1 LNLKWKDGSFI
12 SPDQNLLFKEIPLS
26 NNILELDT
34 PLQFFTYFFNEELM
48 QNIVNETELYS
59 IQTNVSKPINLSLIE
74 FRRYLG
80 ILIYS
85 SVFRV
90 PNVRDYWSVELN
102 FSQISDAMSLR
113 RYETIRRFLHFNNNH
128 TMLSKDNPNFD
139 RLHKIRPL
147 IDHLNTKYSSV
158 QCNQYLSVDE
168 QLCATKARS
177 YLKQYL
183 PDKPHKWGY
192 KLFVLC
198 DDDGFSYKF
207 EIFTGQENWEKFR
220 LPSEPDLGA
229 SSNVV
234 VRLTRNVPQNKNHKL
249 YCDNYYTS
257 IPLFEFLYQ
266 KGILALGTVR
276 CNRIPNCT
284 LPNDK
289 YVKNLKRGTSVD
301 KVSSYGIA
309 PLSLVLW
316 KDNKVVTLLST
327 YCGKDPTSVVKC
339 YDKKMKTQIEVDC
352 PFLIK
357 EYNRHM
363 GGVDLLDSHIGR
375 YKIKIKSRKWYMRLF
390 YHLLDITVV
399 NSWIVYKRVCKAKD
413 TAPKFTLAGW
423 RKDLAYTLCKIGEV
437 RPKKGRPST
446 PLQNKITSTRP
457 QSFRPSKD
465 VRIDQTSHWP
475 IRMDKRGRCKY
486 PNCKGFTN
494 NQCSKCAI
502 YLCNNKSHTCF
513 ELYHNK

>member
-1 LNLKWKDGSFI
+1 
-12 SPDQNLLFKEIPLS
+12 
-26 NNILELDT
+26 
-34 PLQFFTYFFNEELM
+34 
-48 QNIVNETELYS
+48 
-59 IQTNVSKPINLSLIE
+59 
-74 FRRYLG
+74 
-80 ILIYS
+80 
-85 SVFRV
+85 
-90 PNVRDYWSVELN
+90 
-102 FSQISDAMSLR
+102 
-113 RYETIRRFLHFNNNH
+113 
-128 TMLSKDNPNFD
+128 
-139 RLHKIRPL
+139 
-147 IDHLNTKYSSV
+147 
-158 QCNQYLSVDE
+158 
-168 QLCATKARS
+168 
-177 YLKQYL
+177 
-183 PDKPHKWGY
+183 
-192 KLFVLC
+192 LC

-220 LPSEPDLGA
+220 LPNEPDLGA
-229 SSNVV
+229 ISNVV

-249 YCDNYYTS
+249 YCDNYYTT

-276 CNRIPNCT
+276 CNRIPNCE

-289 YVKNLKRGTSVD
+289 YIKNLKRGTSVD
-301 KVSSYGIA
+301 KVSSYGFA

-327 YCGKDPTSVVKC
+327 YCGKDPISVVKR
-339 YDKKMKTQIEVDC
+339 YVKKMKTQIGVDC

-375 YKIKIKSRKWYMRLF
+375 YKIKIKSRKWYMRIF
-390 YHLLDITVV
+390 YHLLDMTVV
-399 NSWIVYKRVCKAKD
+399 NSWILYKRVCKAKD
-413 TAPKFTLAGW
+413 IAPKFTLAGW

-475 IRMDKRGRCKY
+475 IRIDKRGRCKY

-513 ELYHNK
+513 QSYHNK